1 MKKSVIIV
9 LFLVF
14 SINLANAFPDFTSL
28 DLLGRPTENS
38 ITINLINGPDPI
50 SAYIEY
56 GILPGNYTNSTEV
69 QNINPNELLEFDI
82 ENLNENTQYY
92 YILKA
97 KLQSE
102 TEYSSSIEKT
112 FRTKRNGPF
121 SFTLFTDS
129 HIDLGFPDNAI
140 RLSTIIEGMS
150 LNDNSDLSF
159 FLGDNIQIA
168 TNGSSII
175 TNESEAIQEY
185 EIFRN
190 ALTSLNIPAFFTVGN
205 WEGEPGWEA
214 QEDVEVAI
222 NLRKK
227 YFSNPLDTTYSES
240 GSANEDYYAFTWGN
254 ALFIVLNVM
263 SYTET
268 DPFSNHTDETWTLGE
283 TQLNWL
289 NSTLQNATEPWKF
302 IMIHHTVGGYWPTW
316 IWQGYGRGGGMAAYS
331 GEQAIVHQMMQDY
344 GVQAFFHGHDH
355 LFTDIVVDKVHYIE
369 AGNAGYP
376 LSFSWPY
383 DYAFTG
389 YGRTRVDVISD
400 EITKFYFININE
412 TILAEFTIDRLPPEI
427 TLIEPRQ
434 SGVFRATSKEFQ
446 FMVSDASDIGECN
459 LTLDGDTTQG
469 VVNPAKDIILEFYVN
484 GLAPGLHSW
493 SIKCSDYA
501 FNEDADYYAHNG
513 TYVPNTAESETR
525 TFRIL
530 RNPLKKLFSAIPQP
544 LQI

>member
-1 MKKSVIIV
+1 MKKRVIIV

-56 GILPGNYTNSTEV
+56 GIIPGSYTNSTEV
-69 QNINPNELLEFDI
+69 QNINQNELLEFDI

-97 KLQSE
+97 KLQNE
-102 TEYSSSIEKT
+102 TEYESSTEKT

-121 SFTLFTDS
+121 SFTLLTDS

-150 LNDNSDLSF
+150 LDENSDLSF

-190 ALTSLNIPAFFTVGN
+190 ALTSLNMPAFFTVGN
-205 WEGEPGWEA
+205 WEGEPGWED
-214 QEDVEVAI
+214 QLDVDVAI
-222 NLRKK
+222 DLRKK
-227 YFSNPLDTTYSES
+227 YFPNPTENP
-240 GSANEDYYAFTWGN
+240 NEDYYAFKWGN

-289 NSTLQNATEPWKF
+289 NSTLQNSTEPWKF
-302 IMIHHTVGGYWPTW
+302 IMIHHVVGGYWPTSVW
-316 IWQGYGRGGGMAAYS
+316 EGYGRGGGYAAYS
-331 GEQAIVHQMMQDY
+331 GEQAIVHQLMQDY
-344 GVQAFFHGHDH
+344 EVQAFFHGHDH
-355 LFTDIVVDKVHYIE
+355 LFTDIIVDKIHYIE
-369 AGNAGYP
+369 VGNAGYP
-376 LSFSWPY
+376 FSFTQAY
-383 DYAFTG
+383 NYYFAD

-400 EITKFYFININE
+400 EITKFYFINMDE
-412 TILAEFTIDRLPPEI
+412 EILANFTIDRLPPEI

-434 SGVFRATSKEFQ
+434 NGIFRAAERVFQ
-446 FMVSDASDIGECN
+446 FMVSDASDMGECS
-459 LTLDGDTTQG
+459 LILDGDIINS
-469 VVNPAKDIILEFYVN
+469 VLNPEKEAVLEFQVI
-484 GLAPGLHSW
+484 GLSSGLHSW

-501 FNEDADYYAHNG
+501 FNENADYFAHNG
-513 TYVPNTAESETR
+513 TYLPNTAESETR

-530 RNPLKKLFSAIPQP
+530 KNPLKILFSAIPQP
-544 LQI
+544 PQI